1 MRAFSQTPQHGANQT
16 PPASTPP
23 DTNASKQ
30 GSPAGPLAH
39 APGPHY
45 EAVVREYY
53 ARGSK
58 EVAERNHWR
67 VFAFLL
73 VGALTAAGLGFW
85 QLIPLKSV
93 ETVLVSKASN
103 GTAVAE
109 SASSDWKPDQ
119 TMMRAFASAWVGLVV
134 EINIATW
141 QRSIERATYQTTGMA
156 GDQLRDF
163 LNKPTNNPA
172 ILVKDAPSFVREYE
186 PGTVNFVSDN
196 VLLVRYKTTTR
207 TTPGAEKVV
216 ASYAMTLTLQRNK
229 AQSKNDALV
238 NPTGLVVSTFSVSE
252 EIK

>member
-1 MRAFSQTPQHGANQT
+1 M
-16 PPASTPP
+16 
-23 DTNASKQ
+23 
-30 GSPAGPLAH
+30 AH

-67 VFAFLL
+67 IFAFLL

-163 LNKPTNNPA
+163 LNKPANNPA

-186 PGTVNFVSDN
+186 PGT
-196 VLLVRYKTTTR
+196 
-207 TTPGAEKVV
+207 VV